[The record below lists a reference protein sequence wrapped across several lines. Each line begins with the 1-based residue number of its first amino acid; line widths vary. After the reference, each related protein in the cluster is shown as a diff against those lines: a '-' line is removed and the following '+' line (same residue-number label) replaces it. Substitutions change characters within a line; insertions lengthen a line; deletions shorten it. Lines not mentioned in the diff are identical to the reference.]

1 MTTNETMPPA
11 PAAVPPPGWDIPP
24 RAESATQPARKPR
37 WSGRKTALAVVAA
50 VAVAGAATAGIA
62 VAANRTSAGTG
73 GSNAGQFGGPPGQ
86 GGFPGGPGGQQG
98 QQGQPNGGFPDGRG
112 GPAGG
117 LAGALHGQFVVPDG
131 NGGYVTREV
140 QTGNVT
146 VVSATSIT
154 VVSTD
159 GYSRTYTVDSSTAV
173 DNGADAISDV
183 ATGHTANVI
192 ATVSGGNATANQI
205 TDRNVLLRNGGSGGG
220 QPGAPAPQGTT

>member
-11 PAAVPPPGWDIPP
+11 SAAVPPPGWDIPP

-62 VAANRTSAGTG
+62 VAANHTSAGTG
-73 GSNAGQFGGPPGQ
+73 GSGQFGGPPGQ

-98 QQGQPNGGFPDGRG
+98 LQGQQDGGLPGGRG

-117 LAGALHGQFVVPDG
+117 LAGALHGQFVVADG

-140 QTGNVT
+140 QTGKVT
-146 VVSATSIT
+146 AVSATSIT

-205 TDRNVLLRNGGSGGG
+205 TDRDLLLRNGGSGAG
-220 QPGAPAPQGTT
+220 QQGATAPRSTT